1 MKKIR
6 TEILIPAAVDQVWEV
21 LLNTSEYPTWNPF
34 IRKFEGD
41 IEKNKKVKIS
51 INPPGGSRMNFSPTI
66 IKKEN
71 NRELRW
77 LGKLGISGLFDGEH
91 YFILEEVSPAETR
104 LIHGENFSGLLVPFI
119 GLEKTE
125 EGFKLMNE
133 AIKSDSLMES
143 LKVKSRS
150 CE

>member
-6 TEILIPAAVDQVWEV
+6 TEILIPAAVDQVWNV

-34 IRKFEGD
+34 IRNFEGE
-41 IEKNKKVKIS
+41 IEENKKVKIS
-51 INPPGGSRMNFSPTI
+51 IAPPGGSGMSFSPTI
-66 IKKEN
+66 LKKEK

-91 YFILEEVSPAETR
+91 YFILEEVSSTETR
-104 LIHGENFSGLLVPFI
+104 LIHGENFSGLLVPFL
-119 GLEKTE
+119 GLDKTE

-133 AIKSDSLMES
+133 AIKKRFTSGIA
-143 LKVKSRS
+143 
-150 CE
+150 